1 MTNNTKTV
9 REPLLHIVKRDN
21 ITLGK
26 KIAIY
31 AIAIVASLLLGA
43 IICSLVSTRGDVIIF
58 FSSLFEGCF
67 GTTRLFWL
75 FLQEFAILLAV
86 SMALIVSFKMKF
98 WNLGGNGQILMGGL
112 AAIACSYYLGGKVDD
127 TLLIVIE
134 VFASILAGAIWAVI
148 PAICKALWNTNES
161 LFTLMLNYIAAGLV
175 NLFIAIWVKGGSGI
189 LNPLANGK
197 LPELGNKYLL
207 IILFGIL
214 ITTIITIYLK
224 YSKHGYELSVVGD
237 SQNTAKY
244 IGINV
249 KKVIIR
255 TLILSG
261 AICGLVGLLL
271 TSGTS
276 NSISA
281 DTAANRGFT
290 AIMTTW
296 LANCNPLFAIATC
309 GLVTF
314 VTKGMQKVRPNFGML
329 DDTISNLVI
338 GIVYFFIIACAF
350 FIQYKI
356 VFSPE
361 VAKVLN
367 KIKNLFA
374 KIFTPI
380 KKFFIWIGVKI
391 KIAYVWVILNIKKLF
406 NKNNKEEK

>member
-1 MTNNTKTV
+1 MANNNTV

-31 AIAIVASLLLGA
+31 AIAIVVSLLLGA
-43 IICSLVSTRGDVIIF
+43 IICSLVSTRGDVITF
-58 FSSLFEGCF
+58 FISLFEGCF
-67 GTTRLFWL
+67 GTERLFWL
-75 FLQEFAILLAV
+75 FLQEFALLLSV
-86 SMALIVSFKMKF
+86 SMALIVAFKMKF
-98 WNLGGNGQILMGGL
+98 WNLGANGQILMGGL
-112 AAIACSYYLGGKVDD
+112 AAIACSYYFGGKVDD
-127 TLLIVIE
+127 NLLIVIE
-134 VFASILAGAIWAVI
+134 ILASVLAGAIWALI
-148 PAICKALWNTNES
+148 PAICKAIWDTNET

-189 LNPLANGK
+189 LNPLAHGK

-207 IILFGIL
+207 IILFGVL

-249 KKVIIR
+249 KKVIVR

-361 VAKVLN
+361 VTKVLN
-367 KIKNLFA
+367 KIKKPFVVA
-374 KIFTPI
+374 FK
-380 KKFFIWIGVKI
+380 KI
-391 KIAYVWVILNIKKLF
+391 KSLFKKS
-406 NKNNKEEK
+406 NVKEEK

>member
-1 MTNNTKTV
+1 MANIVKTNK
-9 REPLLHIVKRDN
+9 EPLLHIVKRDN
-21 ITLGK
+21 ISVFK

-31 AIAIVASLLLGA
+31 AIAIFLSLLLGG
-43 IICSLVSTRGDVIIF
+43 IICSLVSTRGNVAKF
-58 FSSLFEGCF
+58 FTSLYQGSF
-67 GTTRLFWL
+67 GTERLTWL
-75 FLQEFAILLAV
+75 FLQEFALLLAV
-86 SMALIVSFKMKF
+86 SMALIVAFKMKF
-98 WNLGGNGQILMGGL
+98 WNLGANGQILMGGL
-112 AAIACSYYLGGKVDD
+112 AAIACSYYLGGKIDE
-127 TLLIVIE
+127 TLLIFISAL
-134 VFASILAGAIWAVI
+134 ASIVAGAIWAVI
-148 PAICKALWNTNES
+148 PAICKAFWNTNES

-189 LNPLANGK
+189 LNPLPYGK
-197 LPELGNKYLL
+197 LPEFVNKYFL
-207 IILFGIL
+207 IILFGII
-214 ITTIITIYLK
+214 ITVIITIYVK

-271 TSGTS
+271 TSGIS
-276 NSISA
+276 NNISD
-281 DTAANRGFT
+281 DTAGNRGFT

-309 GLVTF
+309 GLVVF

-356 VFSPE
+356 VFNS
-361 VAKVLN
+361 KITNFFN
-367 KIKNLFA
+367 KIKKVFV
-374 KIFTPI
+374 
-380 KKFFIWIGVKI
+380 KKQTIQ
-391 KIAYVWVILNIKKLF
+391 
-406 NKNNKEEK
+406 KEEK

>member
-1 MTNNTKTV
+1 MNNNEKSI

-31 AIAIVASLLLGA
+31 AIAILSSLLLGA
-43 IICSLVSTRGDVIIF
+43 IICSLVSTRGDVFTF

-67 GTTRLFWL
+67 ATERLFWL
-75 FLQEFAILLAV
+75 FLQEFALLLSV
-86 SMALIVSFKMKF
+86 SMALIVAFKMKF
-98 WNLGGNGQILMGGL
+98 WNLGANGQILMGGL
-112 AAIACSYYLGGKVDD
+112 AAIACSYYLGGKIDD
-127 TLLIVIE
+127 TLLIIIATISSVI
-134 VFASILAGAIWAVI
+134 LGAIWAVI
-148 PAICKALWNTNES
+148 PAICKALWNTNET
-161 LFTLMLNYIAAGLV
+161 LFTLMLNYIAVGLV

-189 LNPLANGK
+189 LNPLAHGK
-197 LPELGNKYLL
+197 LPEFGNKYLL
-207 IILFGIL
+207 IILFGVL
-214 ITTIITIYLK
+214 ITAFITIYLK

-276 NSISA
+276 NTISSE
-281 DTAANRGFT
+281 TAANRGFT

-356 VFSPE
+356 VFNS
-361 VAKVLN
+361 KIWLWLLN
-367 KIKNLFA
+367 AGYI
-374 KIFTPI
+374 
-380 KKFFIWIGVKI
+380 
-391 KIAYVWVILNIKKLF
+391 
-406 NKNNKEEK
+406 

>member
-1 MTNNTKTV
+1 MKMNNNEKSI

-31 AIAIVASLLLGA
+31 AIAIISSLLLGA
-43 IICSLVSTRGDVIIF
+43 IICSLVSTRGDVFTF

-67 GTTRLFWL
+67 ATERLFWL
-75 FLQEFAILLAV
+75 FLQEFALLLSV
-86 SMALIVSFKMKF
+86 SMALIVAFKMKF
-98 WNLGGNGQILMGGL
+98 WNLGANGQILMGGL
-112 AAIACSYYLGGKVDD
+112 AAIACSYYLGGKIDE
-127 TLLIVIE
+127 TLLIVIATISS
-134 VFASILAGAIWAVI
+134 VIVGAIWAVI
-148 PAICKALWNTNES
+148 PAICKALWNTNET

-189 LNPLANGK
+189 LNPLAHGK
-197 LPELGNKYLL
+197 LPEFGNKYLL
-207 IILFGIL
+207 IILFGVL
-214 ITTIITIYLK
+214 ITAFITIYLK

-276 NSISA
+276 NTISSE
-281 DTAANRGFT
+281 TAANRGFT

-356 VFSPE
+356 VFNSKITNFFN
-361 VAKVLN
+361 KVKN
-367 KIKNLFA
+367 SIKNFFK
-374 KIFTPI
+374 KIFT
-380 KKFFIWIGVKI
+380 KKSSV
-391 KIAYVWVILNIKKLF
+391 
-406 NKNNKEEK
+406 KEEK